1 MGIRIAV
8 QPTTGKYGKIV
19 EMLRCV
25 RGVECIA
32 DVAAADGLITD
43 DPVLLKQSDGRDQ
56 FALLLSPFQVDVGR
70 LGDLAASEK
79 VVPAMQARSQPR
91 VRQIKSE
98 IDAGNLGQPGLLRS
112 HDWDRSYALDDQR
125 LAAHLDVAAWYF
137 DQLPSV
143 VYAVSRRDY
152 VQMHLGFE
160 GDGMAILDVDAG
172 DSLGGSYQSL
182 HLIGSRGAA
191 YADDHENVQLAID
204 ARGIEAV
211 PTPQGDAAWVNM
223 LRAFYE
229 VILSGDSQQAEWRH
243 VMDINRLVG
252 AVHQSVAQQRPITLE
267 SSNG

>member
-8 QPTTGKYGKIV
+8 QPSIGQYDKIV
-19 EMLRCV
+19 EMLRFV

-43 DPVLLKQSDGRDQ
+43 DPVVLKQSDGSDQ
-56 FALLLSPFQVDVGR
+56 FALLLSPFQVDAGR

-79 VVPAMQARSQPR
+79 VVPALHARSQPA

-125 LAAHLDVAAWYF
+125 LAAHLDVAVWCF

-204 ARGIEAV
+204 VRGIEAV
-211 PTPQGDAAWVNM
+211 PTPQGDAALVNM

-229 VILSGDSQQAEWRH
+229 VIRSGDSQQAEWRH
-243 VMDINRLVG
+243 VMEINRLVG